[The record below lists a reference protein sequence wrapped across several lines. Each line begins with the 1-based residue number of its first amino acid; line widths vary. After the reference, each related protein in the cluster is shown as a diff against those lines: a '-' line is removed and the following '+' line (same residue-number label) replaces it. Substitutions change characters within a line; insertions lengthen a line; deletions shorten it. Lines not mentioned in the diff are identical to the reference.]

1 MLFFLP
7 VCYDPSLKH
16 INANILFVA
25 VPFLLLN
32 IYIYI
37 YIYIYKSKRFEDNAR
52 KEANRRTKTSLHIYK
67 IQKEN

>member
-7 VCYDPSLKH
+7 FCYDPSLKH
-16 INANILFVA
+16 INAISCSLTYLLFYS
-25 VPFLLLN
+25 

-37 YIYIYKSKRFEDNAR
+37 YMRKRFEDNAR